1 MNIDYE
7 LLEEQRNHLLS
18 ILWHDNKDPLLKKNF
33 RPELDSEIGWGIVHL
48 LDHLLDENLK
58 KDLDEDP
65 VFEGHSKHMESV
77 AEYSSKYKEKK

>member
-33 RPELDSEIGWGIVHL
+33 SLELDSEIGWGIIHL
-48 LDHLLDENLK
+48 LDALLDEN
-58 KDLDEDP
+58 
-65 VFEGHSKHMESV
+65 
-77 AEYSSKYKEKK
+77 EKNK